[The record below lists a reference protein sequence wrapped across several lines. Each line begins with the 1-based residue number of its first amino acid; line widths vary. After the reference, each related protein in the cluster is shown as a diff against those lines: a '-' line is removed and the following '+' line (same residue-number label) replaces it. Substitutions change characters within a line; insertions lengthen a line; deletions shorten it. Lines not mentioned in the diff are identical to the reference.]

1 MSLPLAPGMG
11 EEAEFENAV
20 SRGDDLADLAYPD
33 VELPDASPA
42 PVSPSAPSSPSDSWQ
57 KMSVG
62 QPEAVAQPDGS
73 PSEAP
78 TLPTALKRHSSPV
91 REKVMAHAR
100 TFGIS
105 DDDPIWP
112 VIMAMREG
120 DERLLRAEENFVQA
134 VEWLEAT
141 MDELPAK
148 MREAV
153 DGVTLGYQM
162 NNRVAQENKA
172 VIDKVEG
179 SVKEFTAEVAAMR
192 RDRKWLYGW
201 MIGLTGLVIAIAG
214 WSTLENSITRK
225 LAGEFDTD
233 RLAVVGEAKVLQG
246 MQRLVIERAQVNAI
260 REELKMQY
268 QGFKDLVG
276 ERGMTAEMQ
285 EKKAA
290 IEGAFAALQQRETN
304 LEKKEKQAYEK
315 KY

>member
-11 EEAEFENAV
+11 DEAEFENAA
-20 SRGDDLADLAYPD
+20 SKGGTDDFADLAFPEI
-33 VELPDASPA
+33 ELPEASPA
-42 PVSPSAPSSPSDSWQ
+42 PAPETWN
-57 KMSVG
+57 KMTVG
-62 QPEAVAQPDGS
+62 QPEAVAQPVGS
-73 PSEAP
+73 PTDAP
-78 TLPTALKRHSSPV
+78 TLPTALKRHSAPV
-91 REKVMAHAR
+91 REKVVAHAR

-120 DERLLRAEENFVQA
+120 DERLIQAEGNFAQA

-148 MREAV
+148 MRQAV
-153 DGVTLGYQM
+153 EGVTLGYQM
-162 NNRVAQENKA
+162 NNRVAEENKA
-172 VIDKVEG
+172 VIDKVEA
-179 SVKEFTAEVAAMR
+179 SVKEFTAEVSAMR

-201 MIGLTGLVIAIAG
+201 MIGLTAVVIAIAG

-233 RLAVVGEAKVLQG
+233 RLAVIGEAKVLQG

-290 IEGAFAALQQRETN
+290 IEGAFAALQQRETI
-304 LEKKEKQAYEK
+304 LEEKEKQAYEK

>member
-62 QPEAVAQPDGS
+62 QPEGGGS

-179 SVKEFTAEVAAMR
+179 SVKEFTAEVVAMR

-201 MIGLTGLVIAIAG
+201 MIGLTGVVIAIAG
-214 WSTLENSITRK
+214 WSTVENSITRR
-225 LAGEFDTD
+225 LAGDFDTD
-233 RLAVVGEAKVLQG
+233 RLAVVAEVKVLQG

-260 REELKMQY
+260 RDEIKMRY
-268 QGFKDLVG
+268 AAFKDMVAVSGLTP
-276 ERGMTAEMQ
+276 ELQ
-285 EKKAA
+285 EKKTA
-290 IEGAFAALQQRETN
+290 IEAAFAALQQRETF
-304 LEKKEKQAYEK
+304 LEEKEKQAYEK

>member
-11 EEAEFENAV
+11 DEAEFENAA
-20 SRGDDLADLAYPD
+20 SKGGGDDFADLAFPEI
-33 VELPDASPA
+33 ELPDAAPA
-42 PVSPSAPSSPSDSWQ
+42 PAPAPETWN
-57 KMSVG
+57 KMTVG
-62 QPEAVAQPDGS
+62 QPEAVAQPVGS
-73 PSEAP
+73 PTDKP
-78 TLPTALKRHSSPV
+78 TLMARALKGQPAPV
-91 REKVMAHAR
+91 REKAVSHAR
-100 TFGIS
+100 KFGIS

-112 VIMAMREG
+112 VIMAIRDG
-120 DERLLRAEENFVQA
+120 DESLIRAEENFGQA

-162 NNRVAQENKA
+162 NNRVAEENKA
-172 VIDKVEG
+172 VIDKVEA

-201 MIGLTGLVIAIAG
+201 MIGLTAVVIAIAG

-233 RLAVVGEAKVLQG
+233 RLAVIGEAKVLQG

-276 ERGMTAEMQ
+276 ERGMTADMQ
-285 EKKAA
+285 EKKTA
-290 IEGAFAALQQRETN
+290 IEGAFAALQQRETI
-304 LEKKEKQAYEK
+304 LEEKEKQAYEK